1 MNALRKQSATESGL
15 QCASCEERDSEQ
27 FSLPTP
33 RRFDFECDTFT
44 FANELIWEYRFDSAT
59 GKTTFTQRTPKPDYA
74 HRCFVLTAAA
84 RQFLYHARFEP
95 DKPVADDETYR
106 RLVRQVVARNPR
118 TPCKPGQQVV
128 IPGYASLRQF
138 SQARKALLKSECGG
152 AWRSYVLRSHWRMLF
167 PISRAHQ
174 ARTAAQLVA
183 AIRRNESPIIHLVLF
198 PKLTINHGMVLFEA
212 VESPDEIRFQAYDPN
227 DPEKPTVLSFDR
239 ATRTFFLPA
248 NCYWAGGKLDVI
260 QIFLS
265 WFL

>member
-1 MNALRKQSATESGL
+1 MNVLHEQSATGNGVQS
-15 QCASCEERDSEQ
+15 APAVERKSENS
-27 FSLPTP
+27 SLLTP

-44 FANELIWEYRFDSAT
+44 FANELIWEYHFDSAT

-74 HRCFVLTAAA
+74 HRCFVLTCAA

-106 RLVRQVVARNPR
+106 RLIRRVIARNPR
-118 TPCKPGQQVV
+118 TPCEHGRQVV

-138 SQARKALLKSECGG
+138 SRAREALLKSECGG
-152 AWRSYVLRSHWRMLF
+152 AWRSYVLRSHWRMIF

-174 ARTAAQLVA
+174 TRTGERLVA

-198 PKLTINHGMVLFEA
+198 PKLTINHGMMLFDVIETG
-212 VESPDEIRFQAYDPN
+212 DEIRFQAYDPN
-227 DPEKPTVLSFDR
+227 DPEKPTLLSFNR
-239 ATRTFFLPA
+239 STETFFLPA
-248 NCYWAGGKLDVI
+248 NRYWAGGKLDVI
-260 QIFLS
+260 QIFRS